1 MFRHKR
7 EEQGGSSVLE
17 KLRRKMQMRNILD
30 NLELDY
36 FLSTIMIWMRGKNV
50 FIEEDCMI
58 LNFGSVVECSLPN
71 IFYTYQVLWRLVLP
85 TTIS

>member
-1 MFRHKR
+1 MNVMVCIPSVCIFRQER
-7 EEQGGSSVLE
+7 EVQGGSSLLE
-17 KLRRKMQMRNILD
+17 KLTRKMQMKNILD

-58 LNFGSVVECSLPN
+58 LNFGFGFLCV
-71 IFYTYQVLWRLVLP
+71 
-85 TTIS
+85 

>member
-1 MFRHKR
+1 MVRNVDWFVCPMCLFRLER
-7 EEQGGSSVLE
+7 DDQGGRSVLE
-17 KLRRKMQMRNILD
+17 KLRRKIQMRNILE

-58 LNFGSVVECSLPN
+58 LNFGFGFLCV
-71 IFYTYQVLWRLVLP
+71 
-85 TTIS
+85 